1 MSLIVDHEQLTTD
14 WGGTFRWDE
23 IVALHV
29 DQYAA
34 GERTL
39 AILSFEHLNGGVIEV
54 NLDDEI
60 PKEARRQLAAYLPLP
75 ADWQEQIAALQ
86 PGTGQTLFQR

>member
-1 MSLIVDHEQLTTD
+1 MALAFDHEQLITD
-14 WGGTFRWDE
+14 WGGSIRWDE

-39 AILSFEHLNGGVIEV
+39 AILAFEHRNGGVIEV

-60 PKEARRQLAAYLPLP
+60 SDETRRQLADHLPLP
-75 ADWQEQIAALQ
+75 TDWQAQVAALP
-86 PGTGQTLFQR
+86 PGVGLTLFRR